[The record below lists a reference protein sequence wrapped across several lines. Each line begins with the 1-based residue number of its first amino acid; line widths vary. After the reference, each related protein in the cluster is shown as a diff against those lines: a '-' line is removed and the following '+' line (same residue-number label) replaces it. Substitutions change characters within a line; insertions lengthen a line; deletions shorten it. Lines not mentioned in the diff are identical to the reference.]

1 MKYQANPVI
10 VDAVKIVD
18 LGQPSSACG
27 VYGFCHVATEDGQN
41 RLGTPEIVSRMT
53 PVPGDYWVIQS
64 DGYEYLNPADVF
76 QRKYSPVTE
85 SGVDTEILPD
95 GTVIGKPL
103 PDLRGIR

>member
-1 MKYQANPVI
+1 MPKYQANPVI
-10 VDAVKIVD
+10 VDAFKIVSVGPVD
-18 LGQPSSACG
+18 ALGAR
-27 VYGFCHVATEDGQN
+27 HVATDDGQN
-41 RLGTPEIVSRMT
+41 RIAGASMLSRMT
-53 PVPGDYWVIQS
+53 PAAEDYWVIQS

-76 QRKYSPVTE
+76 QRKYSPLIE